1 MADIKYAYY
10 LSSVGYK
17 IAGKTDND
25 IILAG
30 GGTKTAA
37 SFWHDGNFTPS
48 DYVPKIRT
56 ITINGVAKDLSAN
69 ASFTTPDT
77 VTRIKGGAAGTLSSG
92 DIVLLAGSNVGISQ
106 TGTNITFSATDTT
119 YTAGSGL
126 TLSGTTFSLP
136 ITTSGT
142 GNVVTGV
149 AQTANG
155 LTVSL
160 GSVPTTGDLANYIPI
175 SQKGVAGGVATLDG
189 AGLIPTSQL
198 PSYVDDIVEAASLTA
213 LNALPANEKVAGKI
227 YVALDTNKTY
237 RWSGSTFVYITSGA
251 VDSVAGKTGVVTLVK
266 ADVGLG
272 NVDNTEDSAKNVL
285 SATKWTTARTITL
298 SGVTATSQTIDGS
311 GNVSIPITAV
321 PASLLTGT
329 ATISTTGSAAKLT
342 TARTI
347 GATGDGTWSVTFD
360 GSANVSGAL
369 TLSNSGVTA
378 GTYNKVTVDAKGRVT
393 AGTND
398 VNSYSTT
405 ISGTATVT
413 HNLGTTAVHVVMV
426 DTVTKYKIDGRIKIT
441 DSAKID
447 VEFDSTPPNTIAV
460 TVTKANL

>member
-17 IAGKTDND
+17 IVGKTDND
-25 IILAG
+25 IIVAG
-30 GGTKTAA
+30 GGTKTVA
-37 SFWHDGNFTPS
+37 SFWHDGNFTPA
-48 DYVPKIRT
+48 DYVPKTRT

-69 ASFTTPDT
+69 ATFTTPDT
-77 VTRIKGGAAGTLSSG
+77 VTRIKGGAAG
-92 DIVLLAGSNVGISQ
+92 
-106 TGTNITFSATDTT
+106 
-119 YTAGSGL
+119 
-126 TLSGTTFSLP
+126 
-136 ITTSGT
+136 
-142 GNVVTGV
+142 
-149 AQTANG
+149 
-155 LTVSL
+155 
-160 GSVPTTGDLANYIPI
+160 
-175 SQKGVAGGVATLDG
+175 
-189 AGLIPTSQL
+189 
-198 PSYVDDIVEAASLTA
+198 
-213 LNALPANEKVAGKI
+213 
-227 YVALDTNKTY
+227 
-237 RWSGSTFVYITSGA
+237 
-251 VDSVAGKTGVVTLVK
+251 
-266 ADVGLG
+266 
-272 NVDNTEDSAKNVL
+272 
-285 SATKWTTARTITL
+285 
-298 SGVTATSQTIDGS
+298 TSQTIDGS

-347 GATGDGTWSVTFD
+347 DATGDGTWSVTFD

-413 HNLGTTAVHVVMV
+413 HNLGTTAVHVTMV
-426 DTVTKYKIDGRIKIT
+426 DTVTKYKVDDRIKMT
-441 DSAKID
+441 DATKID
-447 VEFDSTPPNTIAV
+447 IEFDSTPPNTIAV